1 MPRILIVDDEPSI
14 VMALKDELVF
24 EGFEVDS
31 ASDGLAAL
39 EQVREFKPDVMLLDL
54 ALPGLNGFEVC
65 RQIRPQM
72 PDLWIIMVSVRG
84 EEVDRVMGLELG
96 ADDYVTKPFSLREI
110 VARIKVGLRRQ
121 SGKVLQA
128 SFKFGEVEIDL
139 RAHRVTKKRKEVPLT
154 RTEFKIIE
162 LLAERAGE
170 VITRDEFLD
179 AIWGE
184 DFSITPRVIDTHIT
198 ALRKK
203 LEDDPN
209 NPEHVLSVRGVGYR
223 LHRNL

>member
-14 VMALKDELVF
+14 VLALKDELVF

-31 ASDGLAAL
+31 ATDGPSAL
-39 EQVREFKPDVMLLDL
+39 ERASEFKPDVMLLDL
-54 ALPGLNGFEVC
+54 ALPGMNGFDVC
-65 RQIRPQM
+65 RHLRPLM
-72 PDLWIIMVSVRG
+72 SDLWIIMVSVRG

-110 VARIKVGLRRQ
+110 VARIKVGVRRQ
-121 SGKVLQA
+121 GGKGTQA
-128 SFKFGEVEIDL
+128 SFKFGDVEIDV
-139 RAHRVTKKRKEVPLT
+139 RTHRVTKKGKEVPLT
-154 RTEFKIIE
+154 RTEFKIVE

-170 VITRDEFLD
+170 VITRDGFLD

-209 NPEHVLSVRGVGYR
+209 NPKYILSVRGIGYKLER
-223 LHRNL
+223 

>member
-14 VMALKDELVF
+14 VLALKDELVF
-24 EGFEVDS
+24 EGLEADS
-31 ASDGLAAL
+31 ASDGPTAL
-39 EQVREFKPDVMLLDL
+39 DKARQFKPDVMLLDL

-65 RQIRPQM
+65 KRLRPDM
-72 PDLWIIMVSVRG
+72 PDLWIIIVSVRG

-110 VARIKVGLRRQ
+110 VARVKVGLRRQ
-121 SGKVLQA
+121 STKLSQPTL
-128 SFKFGEVEIDL
+128 KFGDVEIDL
-139 RAHRVTKKRKEVPLT
+139 RSHRVTKRGKELALT

-162 LLAERAGE
+162 LLVERLGE
-170 VITRDEFLD
+170 VLTRDQFLD

-184 DFSITPRVIDTHIT
+184 DFSITPRVIDTHIA

-209 NPEHVLSVRGVGYR
+209 NPKHILSVRGVGYK
-223 LHRNL
+223 LD